1 MTLWICQECPDEV
14 GCVKFAQL
22 PPKECICGPHIGVP
36 MFRRLDVDDEDL
48 KEEMKDRGFNPISKK
63 TLSEALLKYIEAI
76 DALNRA
82 VGGQ

>member
-1 MTLWICQECPDEV
+1 MTLWICQECPDEPA
-14 GCVKFAQL
+14 CVVSKEIC
-22 PPKECICGPHIGVP
+22 PKDCAIGPGVADAV
-36 MFRRLDVDDEDL
+36 FQRLHVDDEVL

-82 VGGQ
+82 VGGE